1 MTAQAVLLS
10 RPAIQVRRLGLK
22 ISAAVPKH
30 FFGDDP
36 FLSAF
41 YAAMSTVFPDG
52 ERFFIDSVRRYQKE
66 LSDPNLISEV
76 RKFIG
81 QEAHHGQ
88 EHEAFNAWLDEKGY
102 PIAPVLKNIQEGLSL
117 ARERLGPR
125 QQLAMTLAL
134 EHFTAIMANQFLTR
148 PEISEALHPEIR
160 ALFSWHAVEETE
172 HKAVAYDV
180 YEATGGGYWNRV
192 LMMVQIT
199 ILFWM
204 RITAI
209 THAYLKSEG
218 NGGLMR
224 MLRGGWWLVGNP
236 GPLRRL
242 IPEYLDYFRPGF
254 HPWQHDNRAL
264 IAPLQDELQDRV
276 IARD

>member
-1 MTAQAVLLS
+1 MTAQVALLS

-22 ISAAVPKH
+22 ISASVPKH
-30 FFGDDP
+30 FFADDP
-36 FLSAF
+36 FLSSL

-66 LSDPNLISEV
+66 LTDPNLINEV

-81 QEAHHGQ
+81 QEAHHGL
-88 EHEAFNAWLDEKGY
+88 EHEALNSWLEEKGY
-102 PIAPVLKNIQEGLSL
+102 PITPVLNRIREGLEM
-117 ARERLGPR
+117 ARQNLGPR

-134 EHFTAIMANQFLTR
+134 EHFTAIMANQFLTH
-148 PEISEALHPEIR
+148 PEMSEGLHPEIH

-172 HKAVAYDV
+172 HKAVAFDV
-180 YEATGGGYWNRV
+180 YQATGGGYWNRV
-192 LMMVQIT
+192 LMMIQVT
-199 ILFWM
+199 VLFWL
-204 RITAI
+204 RILAI

-218 NGGLMR
+218 NSGIVR
-224 MLRGGWWLVGNP
+224 MLRGGWWLLGNP

-242 IPEYLDYFRPGF
+242 IPEYLDYFRADF

-264 IAPLQDELQDRV
+264 IAPLQEQLQTNV